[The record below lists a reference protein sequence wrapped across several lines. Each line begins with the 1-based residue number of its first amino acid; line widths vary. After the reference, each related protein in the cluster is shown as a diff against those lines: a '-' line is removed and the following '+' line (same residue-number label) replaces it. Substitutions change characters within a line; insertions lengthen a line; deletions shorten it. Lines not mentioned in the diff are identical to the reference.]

1 MQAAQVYY
9 VPYPSFKRDRCDWMA
24 VCKIKARSVVHAI
37 ETKQS
42 SSLAVSEAFQE
53 VRVETQPMQVVEDL
67 TDRLDDESRSYV
79 EIGASDDEEEEDQ
92 IIMGTSEDEY
102 EEEEADEEEEEA
114 DDIED
119 T

>member
-1 MQAAQVYY
+1 
-9 VPYPSFKRDRCDWMA
+9 MA
-24 VCKIKARSVVHAI
+24 VCKIKARSVVHAL

-42 SSLAVSEAFQE
+42 ASLTVSEPFQE
-53 VRVETQPMQVVEDL
+53 VRVDTQPMQVVEDL

-92 IIMGTSEDEY
+92 IIIGTSEDEY
-102 EEEEADEEEEEA
+102 EEEEDDEEEKEVN
-114 DDIED
+114 DMED